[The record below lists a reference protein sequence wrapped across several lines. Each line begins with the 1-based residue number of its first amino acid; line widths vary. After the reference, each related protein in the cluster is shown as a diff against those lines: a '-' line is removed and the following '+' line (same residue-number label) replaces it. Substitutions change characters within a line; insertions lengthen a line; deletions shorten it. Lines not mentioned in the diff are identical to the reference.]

1 MDEPSQRNLKSNL
14 RMSLVVPAHDEARN
28 VEAFYGRV
36 LSAIEALDIDFE
48 IIFVNDGSKDQTLPL
63 LIQIRE
69 QDPRV
74 KIIDLSRNFGKEV
87 ALTAGLEHATGDIVV
102 PTDADLQHPPEV
114 IPKMLEAWQ
123 EGADVVFATRVD
135 RASESVMKRLS
146 AKMFYRVLGLVGE
159 VPNHDKIGD
168 FCLLDR
174 RVVDVLKR
182 LPEHNRFMKGLFAWT
197 GYRQAFVPF
206 EQESRRLGVTSWNYW
221 RLWNLALEGITS
233 FSTFPLR
240 VWTYIGFVLAFLSLI
255 YAAYLV
261 AQTIIFGVT
270 TPGFASI
277 MVAVLFIGGIQ
288 LISLGVIGEYIGRIF
303 SEVKGRPLYLV
314 RDLYGLESR
323 QSEEG
328 TDKDR
333 LNRLTNSK

>member
-1 MDEPSQRNLKSNL
+1 
-14 RMSLVVPAHDEARN
+14 MSLVVPAHDEARN

-87 ALTAGLEHATGDIVV
+87 ALTAGLEHATGDVVV

>member
-1 MDEPSQRNLKSNL
+1 
-14 RMSLVVPAHDEARN
+14 MSLVVPAHDEATN

-48 IIFVNDGSKDQTLPL
+48 IIFVNDGSQDQTLPL

-69 QDPRV
+69 QDSRV
-74 KIIDLSRNFGKEV
+74 KIIDLSRNFGKEI
-87 ALTAGLEHATGDIVV
+87 ALTAGLEHATGDVVV
-102 PTDADLQHPPEV
+102 PTDADLQHPPEI
-114 IPKMLEAWQ
+114 IPKMVDAWKD
-123 EGADVVFATRVD
+123 GADVVFATRVD
-135 RASESVMKRLS
+135 RTSESFMKRLS
-146 AKMFYRVLGLVGE
+146 AKIFYRVLGLVGE
-159 VPNHDKIGD
+159 VPNHDRIGD

-174 RVVDVLKR
+174 RVVDVLKK

-197 GYRQAFVPF
+197 GYRQAFVPY
-206 EQESRRLGVTSWNYW
+206 EQESRKLGVTSWNYW

-255 YAAYLV
+255 YAAYTV
-261 AQTIIFGVT
+261 AQTLIYGVI

-277 MVAVLFIGGIQ
+277 MVAILFIGGIQ

-314 RDLYGLESR
+314 RDLYGFESGP
-323 QSEEG
+323 SEKG
-328 TDKDR
+328 ADKKKS
-333 LNRLTNSK
+333 NRL